1 MAATATKVPFSDAAP
16 AELREVILP
25 EDVPEFDR
33 QFQEALD
40 AARETLRL
48 DALEE
53 FLAHYRRIAW
63 AVSAHGRDQWRALL
77 ERAKRTL
84 RTGELPPGTASAEEM
99 RAKLRERQAARA

>member
-1 MAATATKVPFSDAAP
+1 MVATATKVPFSDAAP

-63 AVSAHGRDQWRALL
+63 TVSAHGRDEWRALL
-77 ERAKRTL
+77 ERAKHTL
-84 RTGELPPGTASAEEM
+84 RTGELPPGTASTEEM
-99 RAKLRERQAARA
+99 RTKLRECQAARS

>member
-16 AELREVILP
+16 AELQEVILP

-53 FLAHYRRIAW
+53 LLAHYRRIA
-63 AVSAHGRDQWRALL
+63 
-77 ERAKRTL
+77 
-84 RTGELPPGTASAEEM
+84 
-99 RAKLRERQAARA
+99 